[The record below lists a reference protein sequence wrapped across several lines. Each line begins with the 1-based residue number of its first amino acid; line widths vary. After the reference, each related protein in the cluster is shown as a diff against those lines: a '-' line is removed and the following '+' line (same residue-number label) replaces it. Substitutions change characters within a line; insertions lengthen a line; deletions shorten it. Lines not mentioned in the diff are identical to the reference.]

1 MLDTAPPAPERA
13 PYIPPTISAS
23 RLKSIGG
30 EKGVPGCDRKLA
42 GAYLFGMKQ
51 AGSYALEFG
60 TAVHGAAEV
69 FQATGEIPE
78 PEGEAARVLSAGA
91 HLLTTCGPML
101 VEYEHIGTLPD
112 GSPYVAY
119 IDGHSADGGPVGTIV
134 IQDIKTTSSARFAL
148 TEGDE
153 PEQDPYHIE
162 RDLQAMFYS
171 WILLCD
177 THWFC
182 PPLPSDEHA
191 GPKHW
196 QWWDPAAR
204 GAKSGRLRWVYF
216 LTKGVANA
224 WEVNGFTTPA
234 SSAAFMAA
242 HILPLVSKIN
252 ALHQWHYA
260 KPHGT
265 IDEVEPNSRACDG
278 RGRWCGVYEHDACN
292 FDQLGTPALDLV
304 QLKVRKMTTPAER
317 IAALRAKNGAAPVAP
332 VAPVATTPE
341 TTPAAPPPVA
351 AEPAEPAAPP
361 PVAAEPATPPPVA
374 AEPATPPPVAAEPEL
389 TRGQKA
395 AITRQQSRAEALA
408 RVKTAAAEK
417 LATEGAVAINP
428 PAEEAPAPAAP
439 ATAAPAPSA
448 DNPAKRLAD
457 AQRINALIN
466 LDGGASAPTT
476 CPSSGDLLW
485 LLHSLVSVCPVGV
498 TITITGQR

>member
-1 MLDTAPPAPERA
+1 MPDTAPPERA
-13 PYIPPTISAS
+13 PYIPPIISAS

-30 EKGVPGCDRKLA
+30 EKGAPGCERKLA

-51 AGSYALEFG
+51 SSSYALEFG

-91 HLLTTCGPML
+91 HLLTTCGKML
-101 VEYEHIGTLPD
+101 VEYEHVGTLPD
-112 GSPYVAY
+112 GSPYVSY

-148 TEGDE
+148 TEGE
-153 PEQDPYHIE
+153 QPEQDPYHIE
-162 RDLQAMFYS
+162 RDIQAMFYS

-177 THWFC
+177 AHWFC

-196 QWWDPAAR
+196 QWWNPTAR
-204 GAKSGRLRWVYF
+204 GARSGRLRWVYF

-234 SSAAFMAA
+234 SSAAFMAT

-317 IAALRAKNGAAPVAP
+317 IAALRAKNGAAPAP
-332 VAPVATTPE
+332 AVATPEPTPP
-341 TTPAAPPPVA
+341 PAAAPAPAEPPPVA
-351 AEPAEPAAPP
+351 TPA
-361 PVAAEPATPPPVA
+361 V
-374 AEPATPPPVAAEPEL
+374 EPEL

-408 RVKTAAAEK
+408 RVKAAAAEK
-417 LATEGAVAINP
+417 ILTEGVAINP
-428 PAEEAPAPAAP
+428 PAE
-439 ATAAPAPSA
+439 ATTAPAPSA
-448 DNPAKRLAD
+448 ENAAEHRGAIEDMCVKANLALV
-457 AQRINALIN
+457 ASQEINKLIN
-466 LDGGASAPTT
+466 LDEGTT
-476 CPSSGDLLW
+476 CPSSGDLLT
-485 LLHSLVSVCPVGV
+485 LIHALTTACPVGV